1 MIFERNKNTSR
12 KCLENVG
19 VNSLNW
25 KMLKVRGEKFMFKRL
40 NDKGKIG
47 IFEDL

>member
-1 MIFERNKNTSR
+1 MISERNKNTSW

-25 KMLKVRGEKFMFKRL
+25 KMLEVRGEKLMCKRL
-40 NDKGKIG
+40 NDNGKIG
-47 IFEDL
+47 IF